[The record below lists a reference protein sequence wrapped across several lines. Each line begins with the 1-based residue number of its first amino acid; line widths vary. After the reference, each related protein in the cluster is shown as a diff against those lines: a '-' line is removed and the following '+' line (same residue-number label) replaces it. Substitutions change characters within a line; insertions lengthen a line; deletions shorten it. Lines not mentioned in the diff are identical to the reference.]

1 MVGTLNLGNEMLKND
16 VNNWKLIFQMKM
28 VDFDSAI
35 ECNCDLGEG
44 LAIGCD
50 SVAWVDIN
58 QDTIFLHRD
67 NRLNTFKT
75 KFKPSVIYSIDNNE
89 IVFGSDVGICCLDIT
104 SGDERLLSLENF
116 NHNYQKYRSND
127 GGFCGNHQ
135 LLGFMH
141 RNDPVENL
149 GFVYQVKNE
158 SFCLLDDSLHIPNSF
173 IEIEP
178 SKILISDSLKGQIW
192 LYQLDDTGN
201 LVEKILW
208 AQLDKG
214 IAPDGGCLVGD
225 YVFVALWDGASIA
238 VFDKNGKLLKNLS
251 LPVIRPTNC
260 KYDAARSQLW
270 VTSAS
275 EGLSKEQLSRYPLS
289 GNTFVYNLG
298 LGSSC

>member
-1 MVGTLNLGNEMLKND
+1 
-16 VNNWKLIFQMKM
+16 MKM
-28 VDFDSAI
+28 FDFDNAI

-58 QDTIFLHRD
+58 QDTIFIFRND
-67 NRLNTFKT
+67 RLNTFKT
-75 KFKPSVIYSIDNNE
+75 QFKPSVIFSIDKDE
-89 IVFGSDVGICCLDIT
+89 LVFGSDAGICCLDIN
-104 SGDERLLSLENF
+104 SGDERLFNLEKF
-116 NHNYQKYRSND
+116 NHNYQNYRSND
-127 GGFCGNHQ
+127 GGFSGDHQ

-141 RNDPVENL
+141 RNDPVKNF
-149 GFVYQVKNE
+149 GFVYLVKDE
-158 SFCLLDDSLHIPNSF
+158 SFYLLDDSLHIPNSF

-192 LYQLDDTGN
+192 LYELDNTGN
-201 LVEKILW
+201 LVEKTLW

-225 YVFVALWDGASIA
+225 FVFVALWDGNSIA
-238 VFDKNGKLLKNLS
+238 VFDKSGKLIKKLP

-260 KYDAARSQLW
+260 KYDAVRSQLW

-289 GNTFVYNLG
+289 GNTFVYNLE
-298 LGSSC
+298 LGS

>member
-1 MVGTLNLGNEMLKND
+1 M
-16 VNNWKLIFQMKM
+16 
-28 VDFDSAI
+28 FDLDNAI

-58 QDTIFLHRD
+58 QDTIFIFRND
-67 NRLNTFKT
+67 RLNTFRT
-75 KFKPSVIYSIDNNE
+75 QFKPSVIYSVKKDE
-89 IVFGSDVGICCLDIT
+89 LVFGSDAGICCLDIN
-104 SGDERLLSLENF
+104 SGDERLLNLEKF
-116 NHNYQKYRSND
+116 NHNYQNYRSND
-127 GGFCGNHQ
+127 GGFCGDHK

-141 RNDPVENL
+141 RNDPVKNL
-149 GFVYQVKNE
+149 GFVYLVKDE

-178 SKILISDSLKGQIW
+178 SKILISDSLKGKIW

-201 LVEKILW
+201 LVEKTLW

-225 YVFVALWDGASIA
+225 FVFVALWNGASIA
-238 VFDKNGKLLKNLS
+238 VFDKSGKLIKKLP

-260 KYDAARSQLW
+260 KYYTVRSQLW

-275 EGLSKEQLSRYPLS
+275 EGLSKEQLIRYPLS
-289 GNTFVYNLG
+289 GNTFVYNLESG
-298 LGSSC
+298 F

>member
-1 MVGTLNLGNEMLKND
+1 METNF
-16 VNNWKLIFQMKM
+16 LIKM
-28 VDFDSAI
+28 FDFDSAI

-75 KFKPSVIYSIDNNE
+75 QFKPSVIYSIDNNE
-89 IVFGSDVGICCLDIT
+89 LVFGSDVGICCLDIS
-104 SGDERLLSLENF
+104 SGDERLLSLENS

-141 RNDPVENL
+141 KNDPVENL

-173 IEIEP
+173 IEIES

-192 LYQLDDTGN
+192 LYQLDNAGN

-214 IAPDGGCLVGD
+214 VAPDGGCLVGD

-238 VFDKNGKLLKNLS
+238 VFDKSGKLLKNLS

-260 KYDAARSQLW
+260 KYDAVRSQLW

-275 EGLSKEQLSRYPLS
+275 EGLSKEQLSCYPLS
-289 GNTFVYNLG
+289 GNTFVYNLE
-298 LGSSC
+298 LGS

>member
-1 MVGTLNLGNEMLKND
+1 
-16 VNNWKLIFQMKM
+16 M

-50 SVAWVDIN
+50 AVAWVDIN

-89 IVFGSDVGICCLDIT
+89 LVFGSDVGICCLDIT

-238 VFDKNGKLLKNLS
+238 VFDKSGKLIKK
-251 LPVIRPTNC
+251 LPLPIIRPTNC
-260 KYDAARSQLW
+260 KYDVVRSQLW

-289 GNTFVYNLG
+289 GNTFVYDLE
-298 LGSSC
+298 LGS

>member
-1 MVGTLNLGNEMLKND
+1 
-16 VNNWKLIFQMKM
+16 MKM
-28 VDFDSAI
+28 FDFDNVI

-50 SVAWVDIN
+50 AVAWVDIN
-58 QDTIFLHRD
+58 QDTIFIHRND
-67 NRLNTFKT
+67 RLSKFKT
-75 KFKPSVIYSIDNNE
+75 QFKPSVIFSIDKDE
-89 IVFGSDVGICCLDIT
+89 LVFGSDAGICCLDIN
-104 SGDERLLSLENF
+104 SGDERLLSLEKF
-116 NHNYQKYRSND
+116 NHNYQSYRSND
-127 GGFCGNHQ
+127 GGFCGDYK

-141 RNDPVENL
+141 RDDPIKNL
-149 GFVYQVKNE
+149 GFVYLVKNE
-158 SFCLLDDSLHIPNSF
+158 SFLCLDDSLHIPNSF

-201 LVEKILW
+201 LVEKTLW

-225 YVFVALWDGASIA
+225 FVFVALWDGSSIA
-238 VFDKNGKLLKNLS
+238 VFDKSGKLIENLP

-260 KYDAARSQLW
+260 KYDAVRSQLW

-289 GNTFVYNLG
+289 GNTFGYDLE
-298 LGSSC
+298 LGS